1 MIDLFLNNPQRSY
14 RIDERI
20 ISKTG
25 DDYEVLDRIGCGG
38 NGVVYECIDRAGSV
52 YAVKFLLSLSQ
63 KSKTRFSQEVLLM
76 QKANHPHLIRYI
88 ADGTVEAVENNRY
101 KNIVEIDFVIME
113 KADRNLLDYMKSN
126 EKPEYEE
133 YAPQFRG
140 LCEALAVLHQF
151 AIHRDIK
158 PENIL
163 IKGETWVLSDFGLCS
178 FLSLED
184 HQDITKLNEK
194 VGPMFWM
201 SPEAIDCY
209 YFGGKEIGKYSDVFQ
224 ICLVFVFVLTH
235 KYPGGIF
242 SAEDIDTTPL
252 IKELILEAISNDYHK
267 RPQDGIE
274 LVEKFNNATY
284 YQ

>member
-1 MIDLFLNNPQRSY
+1 
-14 RIDERI
+14 
-20 ISKTG
+20 
-25 DDYEVLDRIGCGG
+25 
-38 NGVVYECIDRAGSV
+38 
-52 YAVKFLLSLSQ
+52 
-63 KSKTRFSQEVLLM
+63 M

-88 ADGTVEAVENNRY
+88 ADGTVEAVEDNRY

-178 FLSLED
+178 FLSPED

-267 RPQDGIE
+267 RPQDGLE

>member
-1 MIDLFLNNPQRSY
+1 MKWESY
-14 RIDERI
+14 SHP
-20 ISKTG
+20 IS
-25 DDYEVLDRIGCGG
+25 D
-38 NGVVYECIDRAGSV
+38 
-52 YAVKFLLSLSQ
+52 
-63 KSKTRFSQEVLLM
+63 
-76 QKANHPHLIRYI
+76 IR
-88 ADGTVEAVENNRY
+88 DWDNNNRLELKPDFQRNEVWSRAAQIMLIDTIIKGIPIPKIY
-101 KNIVEIDFVIME
+101 IKSVMHNGNTYRVVIDGQQRLTAILKFVKN
-113 KADRNLLDYMKSN
+113 KLRLS
-126 EKPEYEE
+126 KPYSGEYEGSLFSDLPDE
-133 YAPQFRG
+133 LQNEILRYKIDINEIFNPSEEEIRD
-140 LCEALAVLHQF
+140 LYSRVN
-151 AIHRDIK
+151 IHRDIK

-178 FLSLED
+178 FLSPED

-235 KYPGGIF
+235 KYPGGFF

-267 RPQDGIE
+267 RPQDGLE

>member
-1 MIDLFLNNPQRSY
+1 M
-14 RIDERI
+14 
-20 ISKTG
+20 
-25 DDYEVLDRIGCGG
+25 
-38 NGVVYECIDRAGSV
+38 
-52 YAVKFLLSLSQ
+52 
-63 KSKTRFSQEVLLM
+63 
-76 QKANHPHLIRYI
+76 
-88 ADGTVEAVENNRY
+88 
-101 KNIVEIDFVIME
+101 
-113 KADRNLLDYMKSN
+113 
-126 EKPEYEE
+126 
-133 YAPQFRG
+133 
-140 LCEALAVLHQF
+140 
-151 AIHRDIK
+151 
-158 PENIL
+158 
-163 IKGETWVLSDFGLCS
+163 LSDFGLCS
-178 FLSLED
+178 FLSPED

-242 SAEDIDTTPL
+242 SAEDVDTTPL

-267 RPQDGIE
+267 RPQDGLE

>member
-76 QKANHPHLIRYI
+76 QKATHPHLIRYI
-88 ADGTVEAVENNRY
+88 ADGTVEAVENN

-163 IKGETWVLSDFGLCS
+163 IKGETWVLSDFGLCL
-178 FLSLED
+178 FC
-184 HQDITKLNEK
+184 HQKIIRISQNSMRKS
-194 VGPMFWM
+194 GQ
-201 SPEAIDCY
+201 C
-209 YFGGKEIGKYSDVFQ
+209 FG
-224 ICLVFVFVLTH
+224 
-235 KYPGGIF
+235 
-242 SAEDIDTTPL
+242 
-252 IKELILEAISNDYHK
+252 
-267 RPQDGIE
+267 
-274 LVEKFNNATY
+274 
-284 YQ
+284 

>member
-1 MIDLFLNNPQRSY
+1 
-14 RIDERI
+14 
-20 ISKTG
+20 
-25 DDYEVLDRIGCGG
+25 
-38 NGVVYECIDRAGSV
+38 
-52 YAVKFLLSLSQ
+52 
-63 KSKTRFSQEVLLM
+63 
-76 QKANHPHLIRYI
+76 
-88 ADGTVEAVENNRY
+88 
-101 KNIVEIDFVIME
+101 ME

-178 FLSLED
+178 FLSPED

-242 SAEDIDTTPL
+242 SAENIDTTPL
-252 IKELILEAISNDYHK
+252 IKELILEAMLLEMDDEDDNPFGED
-267 RPQDGIE
+267 IE
-274 LVEKFNNATY
+274 PEDDLDDDDEFFDEDAESENKDEYEFDDIDPEIFRDPLLMVKWLNRHTQN
-284 YQ
+284 QS